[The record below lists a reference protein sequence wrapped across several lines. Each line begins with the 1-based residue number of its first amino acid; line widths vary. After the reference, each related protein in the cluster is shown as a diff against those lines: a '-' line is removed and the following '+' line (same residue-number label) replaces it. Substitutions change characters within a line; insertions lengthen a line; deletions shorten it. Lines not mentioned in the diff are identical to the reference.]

1 VTSRLANPGRLSGA
15 PLLCI
20 LAVALATGVPS
31 RVHAVADPPP
41 ASVVRFAPLPAEQ
54 AGYVGAFPE
63 IYVEGAIAETTF
75 TQLRHIVDGHG
86 LVAARVQFNSRG
98 GDLLTALE
106 IGYYLREKGFVTE
119 VGAFNGGWGRFAP
132 GECHSACA
140 LAYLGGKYRLMDAGS
155 RLAVHRFATDHA
167 PGAAEPA
174 RVEQETQAL
183 AGLVV
188 GYLQQMGVDLAL
200 FRKMSE
206 RPHEDLQYFG
216 LDELRRLNVVNDG
229 RMAPAWGLVIQDREA
244 VLVGTQE
251 RIGNSGRVTLRCA
264 APVEVVYETDGFAE
278 AWTEAMRAGGLQWV
292 VGDEPFDVS
301 PGMLAGSE
309 STATGHFRVAVRM
322 NGSQAERLAE
332 ARAIGLAAW
341 QDGRRYEFR
350 VDAGA
355 DPDVI
360 RRYIEFCSA
369 HAAAH

>member
-1 VTSRLANPGRLSGA
+1 MFLPRLPEAGALLLAMSGA
-15 PLLCI
+15 AFGAHSAP
-20 LAVALATGVPS
+20 AA
-31 RVHAVADPPP
+31 PP
-41 ASVVRFAPLPAEQ
+41 ASVVRYAPLPAGQ

-63 IYVEGAIAETTF
+63 IYVDGPIGEATLA
-75 TQLRHIVDGHG
+75 QLRGIVDRHQ
-86 LVAARVQFNSRG
+86 LQSARVQFNSRG
-98 GDLLTALE
+98 GDLLAALE

-119 VGAFNGGWGRFAP
+119 VGAYDGGWGRFAP

-155 RLAVHRFATDHA
+155 RLAVHRFATEHA

-206 RPHEDLQYFG
+206 RPHADLQYFG
-216 LDELRRLNVVNDG
+216 LDELRRMNVVNDG
-229 RMAPAWGLVIQDREA
+229 RMTPAWGLVIQDREV

-251 RIGNSGRVTLRCA
+251 RIGSSGTVTLRCA
-264 APVEVVYETDGFAE
+264 APVELVYETDGLAE
-278 AWTEAMRAGGLQWV
+278 AWAEAMRTGGLQWV
-292 VGDEPFDVS
+292 VGDDRFDVS
-301 PGMLAGSE
+301 AGMLAGAG
-309 STATGHFRVAVRM
+309 STTAGRFRVAVRLDR
-322 NGSQAERLAE
+322 SQADRLAQ
-332 ARAIGLAAW
+332 AGSIGLAAR

-355 DPDVI
+355 DREAIPRFVD
-360 RRYIEFCSA
+360 FCSA